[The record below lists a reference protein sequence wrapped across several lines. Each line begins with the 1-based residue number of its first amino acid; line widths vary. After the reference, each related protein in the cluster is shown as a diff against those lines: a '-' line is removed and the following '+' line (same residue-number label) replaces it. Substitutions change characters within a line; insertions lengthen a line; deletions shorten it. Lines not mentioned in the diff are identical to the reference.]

1 MAPLALPEDWSA
13 NKALRTAMF
22 IFWFQVC
29 GGVVQMQS
37 LARREG
43 VPEAVDSTFFKLV
56 LCVGHCLDRVCK
68 YLLLFSPD
76 FYRHKLFQ
84 SLRHGDLNI
93 AITDIKPDIKIDD
106 VLGAPL
112 RFSGSNSNRLVHEF
126 WISLYNLHSWYH
138 NGFPNIA
145 DYLKASQ
152 INENLTGIY
161 ANNRAIE
168 IRPPMALLAIDQHGK
183 PLGPEVM
190 SMRKAF
196 SAPKPTPTPTASSAP
211 VQTAEPAPAPTSASA
226 PVQTAEPAPAPVLLP
241 VPALLPT
248 PAAPA
253 IDHTRRMQPPP
264 KLIAPTDPRLS
275 RLCTPMKAPKKSN
288 LKSILKSMSRAS
300 SKRKSVG
307 FKF

>member
-13 NKALRTAMF
+13 NMALRTAMF

-37 LARREG
+37 MERREG
-43 VPEAVDSTFFKLV
+43 VPKVVDSTFFKLV

-76 FYRHKLFQ
+76 FYKHKLFQ
-84 SLRHGDLNI
+84 SLRHGNLNI
-93 AITDIKPDIKIDD
+93 AITDIKPDVKIDD

-138 NGFPNIA
+138 SGFPNIA

-168 IRPPMALLAIDQHGK
+168 IRPPMALLAVDQHGK

-196 SAPKPTPTPTASSAP
+196 SAPKPTPTPTRSSAP
-211 VQTAEPAPAPTSASA
+211 VPTAEPAPA
-226 PVQTAEPAPAPVLLP
+226 
-241 VPALLPT
+241 PALLPT

-264 KLIAPTDPRLS
+264 KSIVPTDPRLS
-275 RLCTPMKAPKKSN
+275 RLSTPMKAPKKSA
-288 LKSILKSMSRAS
+288 LKSILKSMSRSS
-300 SKRKSVG
+300 SKRKSVD